1 MASYG
6 TVYLNGI
13 QFDLDPEDL
22 TILGGH
28 RHGSVHHLVSGPDV
42 YQDRGFDITH
52 ATLEL
57 SGTFINASTITAFA
71 TLYSATTAVS
81 MSWTDWMGN
90 ALTVIF
96 TPGQDSFVVKPIR
109 GAANAWTFTMSL
121 RVISAT
127 SWNGISN
134 PT

>member
-22 TILGGH
+22 EIVGGARFGSSHKLVDGTIE
-28 RHGSVHHLVSGPDV
+28 
-42 YQDRGFDITH
+42 YQDRGYDITH

-57 SGTFINASTITAFA
+57 SGTFINQSTVTAITRLYASQ
-71 TLYSATTAVS
+71 TAVS
-81 MSWTDWMGN
+81 MPWTDWMGN

-96 TPGQDSFVVKPIR
+96 TPGQQSFAVKVIR
-109 GAANAWTFTMSL
+109 GAANGWTFTMSL
-121 RVISAT
+121 RVIAAT
-127 SWNGISN
+127 SWNGITN
-134 PT
+134 PA